1 MLERG
6 REYPFEAVVDELK
19 RIYTEQGTQA
29 MYDDNNWCVYVREDD
44 IDQIDLDTLCYID
57 EYPDITDDDDEI
69 LPEFILEKDCELA
82 YRDEML
88 QDIVI
93 SALDRKA
100 DITNEELMEAIDYYD
115 NYDTFM
121 EV

>member
-6 REYPFEAVVDELK
+6 KEYPFEAVVEELR

-29 MYDDNNWCVYVREDD
+29 LYGDSGWCVYVREED
-44 IDQIDLDTLCYID
+44 IDQIDLDTMCYID
-57 EYPDITDDDDEI
+57 EHPDITDDDEEI
-69 LPEFILEKDCELA
+69 LPQFILEKNCEFA

-88 QDIVI
+88 QDII
-93 SALDRKA
+93 ASALGRKK
-100 DITNEELMEAIDYYD
+100 DISVEELMDAIDYYD
-115 NYDTFM
+115 SYDTFM

>member
-6 REYPFEAVVDELK
+6 REYSFEAVVDELR
-19 RIYTEQGTQA
+19 RIYTEQGA
-29 MYDDNNWCVYVREDD
+29 RALEADSGWCVYVRESD

-57 EYPDITDDDDEI
+57 EYPDITDDDEEI
-69 LPEFILEKDCELA
+69 LPEFIIKKECEFA

-88 QDIVI
+88 QDVVI
-93 SALDRKA
+93 AALGRKA

-115 NYDTFM
+115 YYDTFM

>member
-29 MYDDNNWCVYVREDD
+29 MHD
-44 IDQIDLDTLCYID
+44 
-57 EYPDITDDDDEI
+57 
-69 LPEFILEKDCELA
+69 
-82 YRDEML
+82 
-88 QDIVI
+88 
-93 SALDRKA
+93 
-100 DITNEELMEAIDYYD
+100 D

>member
-6 REYPFEAVVDELK
+6 KEYPFETVVEELK
-19 RIYTEQGTQA
+19 RLYLEQGKQA
-29 MYDDNNWCVYVREDD
+29 LYDDSGWCVYVGEED
-44 IDQIDLDTLCYID
+44 IEGIDLDSMCYID
-57 EYPDITDDDDEI
+57 EYPDITEDNEEI
-69 LPEFILEKDCELA
+69 MPEFILEKGFEFA

-88 QDIVI
+88 QDVII
-93 SALDRKA
+93 SALGRKK

>member
-29 MYDDNNWCVYVREDD
+29 LYDDNNWCVYVREDD

-57 EYPDITDDDDEI
+57 EYPDITDGDDEI

-88 QDIVI
+88 QDIVV

-100 DITNEELMEAIDYYD
+100 SITNEELMEAIDYYD